1 MNLGPFLTV
10 EEPCQLGCSGLS
22 YCTNFNNRP
31 TEHFRSCTIEAD
43 QAASND
49 ILLWQK
55 GTIQLPN
62 LNIPVKG
69 MYSRTFY
76 QLHTV
81 NSDFFQGFYFRE
93 TSCMRGK
100 KSSQNGNITHPF
112 TVAGISC
119 FSRESSNAI
128 PENKILMKIFEFTL
142 NPLLVKI
149 FQYSNHHHHQQ

>member
-1 MNLGPFLTV
+1 MNMGGSFLTV

-69 MYSRTFY
+69 LYPRLFY

-81 NSDFFQGFYFRE
+81 MSE
-93 TSCMRGK
+93 
-100 KSSQNGNITHPF
+100 I
-112 TVAGISC
+112 
-119 FSRESSNAI
+119 FSRVLFSRNFVETKFCTQKNPCDTAKSHAHL
-128 PENKILMKIFEFTL
+128 LM
-142 NPLLVKI
+142 
-149 FQYSNHHHHQQ
+149 